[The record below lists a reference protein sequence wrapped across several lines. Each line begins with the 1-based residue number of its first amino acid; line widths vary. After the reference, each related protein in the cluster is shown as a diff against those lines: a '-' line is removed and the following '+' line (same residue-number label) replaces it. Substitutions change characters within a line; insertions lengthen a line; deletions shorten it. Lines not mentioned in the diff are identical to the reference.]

1 MKFVNEYGLVGL
13 SECSAKSGENV
24 NAVFTKVTELLCDK
38 FQQGTFLGTAK
49 LEMALKTDPKKKKK
63 CSC

>member
-38 FQQGTFLGTAK
+38 F
-49 LEMALKTDPKKKKK
+49 
-63 CSC
+63 